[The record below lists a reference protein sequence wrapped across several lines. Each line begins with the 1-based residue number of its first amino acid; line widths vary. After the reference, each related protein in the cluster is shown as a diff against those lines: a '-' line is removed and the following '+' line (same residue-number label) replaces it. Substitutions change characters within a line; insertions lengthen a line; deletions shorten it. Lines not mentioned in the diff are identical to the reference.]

1 MRAAAQYG
9 GAPAWIEPIYE
20 MGAALVYR
28 LEFGLISS
36 DDIEP
41 PWDDIVIAVKAGF
54 EMSKASARGGSGGKR
69 PPVSPTKNASA
80 TERQEAILAAQK
92 RMQEQQGRV

>member
-41 PWDDIVIAVKAGF
+41 PWDDVVVAVKTGF
-54 EMSKASARGGSGGKR
+54 ESARAAASKGGAGGKR
-69 PPVSPTKNASA
+69 PVTPTKNASA
-80 TERQEAILAAQK
+80 TERREAILAAQK
-92 RMQEQQGRV
+92 RMQGGG

>member
-20 MGAALVYR
+20 MGAALLYR
-28 LEFGLISS
+28 LEFGIISS

-41 PWDDIVIAVKAGF
+41 PWDDVVVAVKAGF
-54 EMSKASARGGSGGKR
+54 EAAKASAAKGGGGGSKR
-69 PPVSPTKNASA
+69 PMTPTKIASQS
-80 TERQEAILAAQK
+80 ERQAAIAAAQK
-92 RMQEQQGRV
+92 RLAGG